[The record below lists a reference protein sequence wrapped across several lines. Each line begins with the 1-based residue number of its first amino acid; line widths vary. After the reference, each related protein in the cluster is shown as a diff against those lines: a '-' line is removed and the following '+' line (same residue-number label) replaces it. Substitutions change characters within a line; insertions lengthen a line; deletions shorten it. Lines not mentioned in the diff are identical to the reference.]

1 MSGNE
6 QAAEG
11 RATLLSAYPQGT
23 WLDAT
28 ALLTGWLVELKLS
41 SRQAC
46 AERPQQQQCS
56 LSLFAEFDLPAIQD
70 FFKNSIDYVS
80 LSAYVP
86 QATVDFQVGRC
97 CLPSALP
104 TRQQR
109 RRYC

>member
-1 MSGNE
+1 MQSG
-6 QAAEG
+6 
-11 RATLLSAYPQGT
+11 
-23 WLDAT
+23 

-46 AERPQQQQCS
+46 GERPQQQQCS
-56 LSLFAEFDLPAIQD
+56 LSLFAAEFDLPAIQD

-97 CLPSALP
+97 CRHVCLLRCQRGSSGGGTASAGL
-104 TRQQR
+104 QQ
-109 RRYC
+109 